1 MSHYM
6 TALAMK
12 QSGLK
17 PATKIVLYWLADCHN
32 QETGQC
38 FPSINHLASVCEMSR
53 RSVEGHL
60 SILEELG
67 LIKRFN
73 QFRDRGGKT
82 SNSYVLELMG
92 TSEHN
97 SSTESDTQNLRMVC
111 EKSAHGHTQDLRMNN
126 LGRNNLGNEPCILFG
141 SIEELEVDF
150 EKFWAAYP
158 RKVGKAQCRKV
169 YVRSLAKIKADELL
183 EKVDAFAAS
192 CQGKEVKF
200 IPHPSTWLNQERWND
215 TLSTQTINVQNDVLK
230 SMGLS
235 YD

>member
-12 QSGLK
+12 QQGLK
-17 PATKIVLYWLADCHN
+17 PATKIVLYWLADHHN
-32 QETGQC
+32 GETGKC
-38 FPSINHLASVCEMSR
+38 FPSISRLAELSEMSR

-60 SILEELG
+60 ETLEQLG
-67 LIKRFN
+67 LITRIN
-73 QFRDRGGKT
+73 QFRETGGK
-82 SNSYVLELMG
+82 SANSYILELTG
-92 TSEHN
+92 TYEN
-97 SSTESDTQNLRMVC
+97 TSDAQNLRMVC
-111 EKSAHGHTQDLRMNN
+111 EKSAHGDTQNLRMNN
-126 LGRNNLGNEPCILFG
+126 LVKNNQGNEPCILFG

-192 CQGKEVKF
+192 CSGKEVKF